1 MKGQCILKEDSAP
14 PVCAIHNAPLEEH
27 STAEISAT
35 SRYGEFTFLTCPI
48 SGQVIDAQQDRK

>member
-1 MKGQCILKEDSAP
+1 MTGQCILKENPAP
-14 PVCAIHNAPLEEH
+14 PVCAIHNAPPEEH